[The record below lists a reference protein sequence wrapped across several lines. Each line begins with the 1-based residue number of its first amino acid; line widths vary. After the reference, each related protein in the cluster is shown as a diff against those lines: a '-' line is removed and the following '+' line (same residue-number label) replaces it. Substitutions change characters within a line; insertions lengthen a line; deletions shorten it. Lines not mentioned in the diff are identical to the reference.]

1 MGRDDFAH
9 GTHGRSLWFAKGKVH
24 SRVHQRVALTRRSAR
39 STAIGDSLG
48 SAEFRQAHA
57 DAQGR
62 PSAADFTSTGHID
75 EHYSIG
81 PANGRIV
88 RGMLDAGQVTASQ

>member
-1 MGRDDFAH
+1 MVCEGEGPQSGPPKGCVNPPF
-9 GTHGRSLWFAKGKVH
+9 GSLYGD
-24 SRVHQRVALTRRSAR
+24 
-39 STAIGDSLG
+39 GDSLG